1 MFEWLFLLLT
11 PRVQADASLPPREYY
26 VGLVAAEAAY
36 TTLQAGVPVPPAPTP
51 APPVD
56 PKNCPTCKNSGRP
69 GWVRTGD
76 NQNWTRCPTCQP
88 VESVPPLTSP
98 PKPTT
103 GWPPRPR
110 NDCSSGNCPVPNSPE
125 PKSAGAIIH
134 APVPLPRRFP
144 RRR

>member
-11 PRVQADASLPPREYY
+11 PRVSADAPLPPQEYY

-36 TTLQAGVPVPPAPTP
+36 TTLQPGVPDAPKPTP

-76 NQNWTRCPTCQP
+76 GQGWTKCPTCQP
-88 VESVPPLTSP
+88 VEQAPPVTTAGWP
-98 PKPTT
+98 PKPREDCAT
-103 GWPPRPR
+103 G
-110 NDCSSGNCPVPNSPE
+110 DCQITPTPVTSGTVTSHRS
-125 PKSAGAIIH
+125 K
-134 APVPLPRRFP
+134 
-144 RRR
+144 